1 MPMLRYFS
9 VIIGNYWYFLWGLEI
24 GSIFALS
31 ISIIIIF
38 TNSIHRM
45 NLILI
50 AEEGERKLIEKYLP
64 DCRWEVL
71 VTGVGAVNV
80 IRALRDLPRDTHI
93 LNIGYAGSADFEI
106 GTLVEV
112 SEVRLNHPNCK
123 YDEPV
128 QALAPCEAES
138 AEPAE
143 CGGVPSLFPIADRRA
158 VCYTNSDFVLQS
170 DYRDCVFDMELAY
183 IAAMGFERV
192 SALKVVSDNLSL
204 HTYHQTT
211 NGVQ

>member
-1 MPMLRYFS
+1 
-9 VIIGNYWYFLWGLEI
+9 
-24 GSIFALS
+24 
-31 ISIIIIF
+31 
-38 TNSIHRM
+38 M

-64 DCRWEVL
+64 DCRWDVL

-80 IRALRDLPRDTHI
+80 IRSLHDLPRDTRI

-112 SEVRLNHPNCK
+112 TEVRLNHPNCR

-128 QALAPCEAES
+128 QTLAPCET
-138 AEPAE
+138 EPAAD
-143 CGGVPSLFPIADRRA
+143 GAAAGSVRSLFPIADRRA

-170 DYRDCVFDMELAY
+170 DYKDCVFDMELAY
-183 IAAMGFERV
+183 IAALGFERV

-204 HTYHQTT
+204 HTYHQVTQ
-211 NGVQ
+211 GVE

>member
-1 MPMLRYFS
+1 
-9 VIIGNYWYFLWGLEI
+9 
-24 GSIFALS
+24 
-31 ISIIIIF
+31 
-38 TNSIHRM
+38 M

-50 AEEGERKLIEKYLP
+50 AEEGERKLIEKYIP
-64 DCRWEVL
+64 DCRWDVL

-80 IRALRDLPRDTHI
+80 IRALRDLPRDTRI
-93 LNIGYAGSADFEI
+93 LNIGYAGSANFEI

-123 YDEPV
+123 YGEPE
-128 QALAPCEAES
+128 QFLSPCDLGNDASDDTQS
-138 AEPAE
+138 A
-143 CGGVPSLFPIADRRA
+143 PSLFPIADRRA

>member
-1 MPMLRYFS
+1 
-9 VIIGNYWYFLWGLEI
+9 
-24 GSIFALS
+24 
-31 ISIIIIF
+31 
-38 TNSIHRM
+38 M

-64 DCRWEVL
+64 DCRWDVL

-80 IRALRDLPRDTHI
+80 IRSLRDLPRDTRI

-112 SEVRLNHPNCK
+112 SEVRLNHPNCQ
-123 YDEPV
+123 YEEPV
-128 QALAPCEAES
+128 QTLSPCDLNSLDQAS
-138 AEPAE
+138 QTA
-143 CGGVPSLFPIADRRA
+143 SLFPIADRRA

-170 DYRDCVFDMELAY
+170 DYKDCVFDMELAY

-204 HTYHQTT
+204 HAYHQVTQ
-211 NGVQ
+211 GVS